1 MSVKTKLARQAVK
14 TTAKHTAHGT
24 ASKFTRKPFRSV
36 SLLAIGA
43 ALGGLVGWMIGR
55 SGGDEP
61 FEPVVPA
68 PSAPAAASHTTAKI
82 GDDKGGND
90 NPDDNPTEHASE
102 TGAVS

>member
-36 SLLAIGA
+36 TLLTIGVLA
-43 ALGGLVGWMIGR
+43 GALVGWLIGR
-55 SGGDEP
+55 SGGGDDQLD
-61 FEPVVPA
+61 PVAQAPA
-68 PSAPAAASHTTAKI
+68 PASVAANS
-82 GDDKGGND
+82 NS
-90 NPDDNPTEHASE
+90 TEKASE

>member
-24 ASKFTRKPFRSV
+24 ASKFTRKPLRSV

-43 ALGGLVGWMIGR
+43 ALGGLIGWLVGR
-55 SGGDEP
+55 SGGEAATLDP
-61 FEPVVPA
+61 IAQA
-68 PSAPAAASHTTAKI
+68 PSSPNVTKT
-82 GDDKGGND
+82 D
-90 NPDDNPTEHASE
+90 NSTEQASE

>member
-24 ASKFTRKPFRSV
+24 ASKFTRRPFRSV

-43 ALGGLVGWMIGR
+43 ALGVAVGWLIGR
-55 SGGDEP
+55 SGDEP
-61 FEPVVPA
+61 FEPVH
-68 PSAPAAASHTTAKI
+68 PSGPTGAQSAGPTSQTA
-82 GDDKGGND
+82 N
-90 NPDDNPTEHASE
+90 NSTESASE

>member
-36 SLLAIGA
+36 TLLAIGA
-43 ALGGLVGWMIGR
+43 VAGALVGWLVGR
-55 SGGDEP
+55 SGGGDNYP
-61 FEPVVPA
+61 DPIAQAPA
-68 PSAPAAASHTTAKI
+68 PPSVANKS
-82 GDDKGGND
+82 NS
-90 NPDDNPTEHASE
+90 TEKASE